1 MCDVLQRSIPSG
13 PDMCWATA
21 VLLDLAA
28 PHHRR
33 PRPFPA
39 RRSSTRRRASRRP
52 TRILDRTQPRR
63 RAEPC
68 PQTRAAQV
76 GCLHSPHARNCAAQ
90 GAPPCGDT
98 GAVSAPPRGCTRT
111 RCVGHSVCPQSR
123 IVCPPHGTRVGLECL
138 AERGRSTHADV
149 GGVHTPT
156 QLTCAGLPA
165 ASAPDP
171 YINGFHYATFHVL
184 VPGSFEMGCNFCGTQ
199 ASWSSPLPLRSML

>member
-1 MCDVLQRSIPSG
+1 MTFCSAQSR
-13 PDMCWATA
+13 
-21 VLLDLAA
+21 AA
-28 PHHRR
+28 QTCAGRQ
-33 PRPFPA
+33 PF
-39 RRSSTRRRASRRP
+39 SSTWQRRIIVARGPSPRDVRPLDVVPRAVRRASWTAPSHVVVRNHARKHV
-52 TRILDRTQPRR
+52 RR
-63 RAEPC
+63 RS
-68 PQTRAAQV
+68 AA
-76 GCLHSPHARNCAAQ
+76 CTARMPGTALRK
-90 GAPPCGDT
+90 APPCGDT

-123 IVCPPHGTRVGLECL
+123 IACPPHGTRVGLECL

-171 YINGFHYATFHVL
+171 YIKGFHYATFHVL